1 MRQGE
6 KREKMTSPPSD
17 FGVFQKITLFPFKV
31 LILFAISMALFCMPG
46 YSQTA
51 VGPNFYDD
59 PSGSEIQ
66 GTRNPNSTLSIL
78 SWNIYLLPWIV
89 PFKSQCKR
97 AKAIAEVIAELDYD
111 VIVIQEAFHNRARKI
126 LIERLLPHFPYQIE
140 PQKGR
145 FLKFNSGVFII
156 SKIPM
161 RLIDQIQYKECK
173 LFFQDCRA
181 NKGATMVA
189 LEKDNQQ
196 FHLIATHLQAERG
209 ARFDSIRESQ
219 FREIYNRCI
228 VPNNMPNIPV
238 LVTGDLNTR
247 LSTENQ
253 YNSMLQ
259 ILNVKDG
266 KLTGEFKFTYGGVLN
281 DLKGK
286 AVSKGKLLDYVLID
300 ANGTNIK
307 PGERKVK
314 VFQKQWKKGKKDL
327 SDHYAVEAI
336 LKF

>member
-1 MRQGE
+1 
-6 KREKMTSPPSD
+6 
-17 FGVFQKITLFPFKV
+17 
-31 LILFAISMALFCMPG
+31 MPG
-46 YSQTA
+46 YSQIAA
-51 VGPNFYDD
+51 VSSVNEDLSASKLKGA
-59 PSGSEIQ
+59 
-66 GTRNPNSTLSIL
+66 RKPNSTLSLL

-145 FLKFNSGVFII
+145 FLKFNSGVFIV
-156 SKIPM
+156 SKISM

-196 FHLIATHLQAERG
+196 FHLIATHVQAERG

-219 FREIYNRCI
+219 FKEIYNRCI
-228 VPNNMPNIPV
+228 VPNKKPNIPV

-247 LSTENQ
+247 ISTENQ
-253 YNSMLQ
+253 YSRMLQ

-266 KLTGEFKFTYGGVLN
+266 KLTGDFKFTYGGVLN

-300 ANGTNIK
+300 PNGTNINI
-307 PGERKVK
+307 GERKVNI
-314 VFQKQWKKGKKDL
+314 FQKEWKKGKKDL
-327 SDHYAVEAI
+327 SDHYAIEAI

>member
-1 MRQGE
+1 
-6 KREKMTSPPSD
+6 MTSPPSD
-17 FGVFQKITLFPFKV
+17 LGVYQKFALFPFKA
-31 LILFAISMALFCMPG
+31 LSLCAIAMALFFMPG
-46 YSQTA
+46 YSQIAAGSSFNDELA
-51 VGPNFYDD
+51 VAE
-59 PSGSEIQ
+59 SQ
-66 GTRNPNSTLSIL
+66 GARNPNNTLSIL

-97 AKAIAEVIAELDYD
+97 AKVIGEVIAGLDYD

-126 LIERLLPHFPYQIE
+126 LIKRLLPYFPYQIK

-189 LEKDNQQ
+189 LKKDNQQ
-196 FHLIATHLQAERG
+196 FHLISTHVQAERG
-209 ARFDSIRESQ
+209 AQFDSIRESQ
-219 FREIYNRCI
+219 FKEIYNRCI
-228 VPNNMPNIPV
+228 VPNKKPNIPV

-247 LSTENQ
+247 ISTENQ
-253 YNSMLQ
+253 YNRMLQ
-259 ILNVKDG
+259 ILNVNDG
-266 KLTGEFKFTYGGVLN
+266 KLTGDFKFTYGGVLN
-281 DLKGK
+281 DLKGN
-286 AVSKGKLLDYVLID
+286 AISKGKLLDYVLID
-300 ANGTNIK
+300 ANGTNIN

-327 SDHYAVEAI
+327 SDHYGLEAI